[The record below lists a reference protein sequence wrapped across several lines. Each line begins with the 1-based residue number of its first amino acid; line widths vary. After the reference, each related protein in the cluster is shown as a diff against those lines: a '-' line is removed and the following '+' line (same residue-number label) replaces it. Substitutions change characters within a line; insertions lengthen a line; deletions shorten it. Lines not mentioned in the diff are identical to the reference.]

1 MHSLTLPAVLEASAR
16 AHAGRPA
23 LSMVNGTPLTF
34 SALLTRVRTAAS
46 LLDGRGVRHGDRV
59 AILSENMTQW
69 GIAYFAVTGLGAVA
83 VPIMTEFQ
91 PAQIQNIVSHSG
103 CRAIIVS
110 ARLRDKIAR
119 VGEAGPA
126 IAIEELSSLPDMP
139 FELPPV
145 AEEDLAAIIY
155 TSGTTGHSKG
165 VMLTHRNIVFD
176 ALATHPLV
184 HVRRTDRLLSIL
196 TLAHAYECTLGLV
209 AALSCGASVYYLDK
223 PPSATALVPALQ
235 RVRPT
240 IVLSVPL
247 VIEKIVRTKVLPEL
261 EKLPLYR
268 LPVFRSLLILLAGR
282 KLRGTFGGRL
292 RAMPIGGAAIAPDV
306 ERFLRAARFPYAV
319 GYGLTETA
327 PVIAGAPPFRT
338 RPGGTGKAMPGVQV
352 RVADPRPDTGVGEIQ
367 VRGPNVMSGYYND
380 EARTREV
387 FTGDGWLRTGDL
399 GTIDSKGR
407 LSIRGRLKNMILGAS
422 GENVY
427 PEEIEA
433 VINQSAWVEDS
444 LVYSDGPSVIA
455 LVQLKADLPAPA
467 SPVAGLLEQIKEEV
481 NRRLPGFSSVHR
493 MELQSEPFER
503 TPSQKIKRY
512 LYPRRQS
519 G

>member
-1 MHSLTLPAVLEASAR
+1 
-16 AHAGRPA
+16 
-23 LSMVNGTPLTF
+23 
-34 SALLTRVRTAAS
+34 
-46 LLDGRGVRHGDRV
+46 
-59 AILSENMTQW
+59 
-69 GIAYFAVTGLGAVA
+69 
-83 VPIMTEFQ
+83 
-91 PAQIQNIVSHSG
+91 
-103 CRAIIVS
+103 
-110 ARLRDKIAR
+110 
-119 VGEAGPA
+119 
-126 IAIEELSSLPDMP
+126 
-139 FELPPV
+139 
-145 AEEDLAAIIY
+145 
-155 TSGTTGHSKG
+155 
-165 VMLTHRNIVFD
+165 
-176 ALATHPLV
+176 
-184 HVRRTDRLLSIL
+184 
-196 TLAHAYECTLGLV
+196 
-209 AALSCGASVYYLDK
+209 
-223 PPSATALVPALQ
+223 
-235 RVRPT
+235 
-240 IVLSVPL
+240 
-247 VIEKIVRTKVLPEL
+247 
-261 EKLPLYR
+261 
-268 LPVFRSLLILLAGR
+268 
-282 KLRGTFGGRL
+282 
-292 RAMPIGGAAIAPDV
+292 
-306 ERFLRAARFPYAV
+306 
-319 GYGLTETA
+319 
-327 PVIAGAPPFRT
+327 VIAGAPPFRT

-352 RVADPRPDTGVGEIQ
+352 RIADPRPDTGVGEIQ